1 MSVEALTWVFEQAPD
16 VSPHEIPVLVGFA
29 NHAHP
34 DGTGSWPGIPRL
46 ARYSRK
52 GERAVQKD
60 VQSLL
65 SKGLIR
71 RGDQR
76 LVAHYP
82 PDRRPVV
89 YDLAMERRLDGGIV
103 QLPTRVQSGKAAQ
116 SILPRPESRA
126 SGATSWPIG
135 ASGGAPET
143 PVRLPYK
150 GGKRCPLPGHQGYL
164 MASCVA
170 CKAEHMEKERD
181 RQRAAVQSQED
192 AA

>member
-16 VSPHEIPVLVGFA
+16 VAPHEVPVLVGLA

-34 DGTGSWPGIPRL
+34 DGTGAWPGVPRL

-71 RGDQR
+71 KGDQR

-103 QLPTRVQSGKAAQ
+103 QPPTRVQSGKAPQ
-116 SILPRPESRA
+116 PILPPAESPA
-126 SGATSWPIG
+126 SSATTWPAAASEG
-135 ASGGAPET
+135 ASASPA
-143 PVRLPYK
+143 RLPHK
-150 GGKRCPLPGHQGYL
+150 GGKRCPLPGHQSYL

-170 CKAEHMEKERD
+170 CKADRMEAERD
-181 RQRAAVQSQED
+181 RQRAAAHPGE
-192 AA
+192 AAA